1 MRTAGSVSELP
12 DNLDLSRKQGS
23 SGSSKADKLL
33 GSGIGEH
40 FCSLLATELNEAKNN
55 IQIQIAVVTIFSFW
69 CCTIYS
75 AFYLAKLLPFYCS
88 C

>member
-40 FCSLLATELNEAKNN
+40 FCSMLASELNELDLWKPK
-55 IQIQIAVVTIFSFW
+55 IIFR
-69 CCTIYS
+69 YR
-75 AFYLAKLLPFYCS
+75 
-88 C
+88 